1 MRAWRPG
8 RPFGDDRASGGI
20 RTSPRVEP
28 VPTPAFGANAMLAGL
43 DPSRLGVHARAAALA
58 DLGGLAGNAAVAD
71 FVGRVRT
78 DLPQDPPG
86 GVREIRRV
94 GGGGTLGHT
103 RALMDPSPP
112 LFRLR
117 DAESREGAV
126 GVRPN
131 RTRAP
136 ELDFEVR
143 YPTPGRHL
151 LYEGIHLEVSAD
163 WSATILQGEEE
174 HVADQTI
181 AWQDTWRRVAEA
193 VNAMADGAPV
203 TAATPD
209 EARRAAWRQFVASLP
224 PQLRPAGRDPS
235 EEAQLAAW
243 GFEQPNSAFRRLI
256 GESKRARDDSQWHTP
271 DSSLD
276 HTEGSDEVRVIARGS
291 SRIPGTT
298 PEAVMRAAW
307 ERLAAGG
314 R

>member
-1 MRAWRPG
+1 MRGWRPG
-8 RPFGDDRASGGI
+8 RAIGDDRASGGVV
-20 RTSPRVEP
+20 TAPHVERRA
-28 VPTPAFGANAMLAGL
+28 TPAAGSAALLAGL
-43 DPSRLGVHARAAALA
+43 DPGRIGIDARAAALA
-58 DLGGLAGNAAVAD
+58 HLGGLAGNAAVAG

-78 DLPQDPPG
+78 DLPQDPPN
-86 GVREIRRV
+86 GVRDIRRV

-112 LFRLR
+112 LFRLQ
-117 DAESREGAV
+117 EPETRETGVA
-126 GVRPN
+126 VRPN

-143 YPTPGRHL
+143 YPTPGRHQ
-151 LYEGIHLEVSAD
+151 LYEGIFLDVSAD

-181 AWQDTWRRVAEA
+181 AWQDSWRRVADA
-193 VNAMADGAPV
+193 VNAMADGPPV
-203 TAATPD
+203 TGANPD

-224 PQLRPAGRDPS
+224 QPLRPAGRDPA
-235 EEAQLAAW
+235 EESQLAAW

-271 DSSLD
+271 DSALD
-276 HTEGSDEVRVIARGS
+276 HMEGETEVRVITRGS

-298 PEAVMRAAW
+298 PEEVMRAAW
-307 ERLAAGG
+307 GRLPTGG